1 MRVFILGAGASH
13 HAGYPLAADL
23 GRRLAAWIT
32 TLPPGHD
39 YRAYLRQVAE
49 LYGGLDDF
57 EAILGDLMTLRPGS
71 PTLTLPP
78 AFLPPLLTNLTEAI
92 RDYFNSIRAG
102 PAPLYD
108 KLAQIIRP
116 GDSVIT
122 FNYDLAVERALCTAG
137 LWDVRTGY
145 GFNIG
150 DSDRR
155 SPVEIIKLH
164 GSTNWRALLFGGR
177 TRGTFQRG
185 LDSLGHRAIVP
196 CSDLE
201 YLGHHES
208 VDPLS
213 VKLQTGASLPAMI
226 MPAVPKR
233 FHFETSL
240 GIEWKGFWD
249 VLWDRAKDALEG
261 ADELVIIGY
270 SMPTIDERSQDMLL
284 DTQNKSVR
292 LSICC
297 GKATARL
304 KEELRGRGFNRLQP
318 AATTFDDFL
327 MAEAGGIDIETAQPG
342 LLVAGRASG
351 QNNAA
356 SAKATV
362 LPVQR
367 ILMAAAKLRHDGRA
381 TLSIEGTPLQDQ
393 ILTVDQLQRQ
403 LRGNGAFSEN
413 IEKFVGTLQATGSA
427 EIRQPKL
434 MNTCF
439 TLG

>member
-1 MRVFILGAGASH
+1 LRVFVLGAGASY

-23 GRRLAAWIT
+23 GRRLAGWIT
-32 TLPPGHD
+32 TLPPGHG
-39 YRAYLRQVAE
+39 YSIYLRQVAE

-57 EAILGDLMTLRPGS
+57 EAILRDLMTRRPGS
-71 PTLTLPP
+71 PALALPP
-78 AFLPPLLTNLTEAI
+78 AFLPLLLTNLTEAI
-92 RDYFNSIRAG
+92 RDYFDSIRGG
-102 PAPLYD
+102 PSPLYD

-137 LWDVRTGY
+137 LWDVRAGY

-155 SPVEIIKLH
+155 SPVETIKLH

-177 TRGTFQRG
+177 TRGTFQGG
-185 LDSLGHRAIVP
+185 LDSLGHRAIIP

-201 YLGHHES
+201 YLGYHES

-213 VKLQTGASLPAMI
+213 VGLRTGASLPAMI
-226 MPAVPKR
+226 MPAMPKR

-240 GIEWKGFWD
+240 GIEWKVFWD
-249 VLWDRAKDALEG
+249 VLWDRAKDALDG

-270 SMPTIDERSQDMLL
+270 SMPTIDERSRDMLL

-304 KEELRGRGFNRLQP
+304 REELSGRGFNRLQP
-318 AATTFDDFL
+318 AASTFDDFL
-327 MAEAGGIDIETAQPG
+327 MAEAGGAGIGTASPR
-342 LLVAGRASG
+342 LLAADRAGG
-351 QNNAA
+351 QNSAA
-356 SAKATV
+356 SSKR
-362 LPVQR
+362 PSFQC
-367 ILMAAAKLRHDGRA
+367 
-381 TLSIEGTPLQDQ
+381 
-393 ILTVDQLQRQ
+393 
-403 LRGNGAFSEN
+403 NAF
-413 IEKFVGTLQATGSA
+413 
-427 EIRQPKL
+427 
-434 MNTCF
+434 
-439 TLG
+439 